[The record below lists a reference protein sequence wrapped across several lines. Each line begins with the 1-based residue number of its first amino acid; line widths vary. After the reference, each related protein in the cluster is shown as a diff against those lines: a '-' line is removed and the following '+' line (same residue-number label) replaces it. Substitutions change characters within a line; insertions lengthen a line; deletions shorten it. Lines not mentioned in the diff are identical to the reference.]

1 MEHRFITYTD
11 QKPLTS
17 EASRL
22 AAYILNRYT
31 QADLS
36 VTKYRRLRRLVG
48 TLTDQR
54 TGASSELVVEFDAL
68 AHHIRECRTFRHEDF
83 TLPPLE
89 CDWLDA
95 SLGMAK
101 PDAPIATAD
110 WSNFMKIALALPFG
124 DGFPLQPCIDREGV
138 AFASFQEPIQR
149 NITALHRRLVEESH
163 LAVSLRSSWFSDL
176 RMLLN
181 ECISLVDITLHQ
193 LYFFA
198 QHRGAEFGWRFDSE
212 ALGPRHGTRLADK
225 LRWVGLITG
234 KHLDDAA
241 AERRSLSVLKAVR
254 NHFNHFDP
262 PCLAYS
268 VEDVVVWLN
277 LVPDVG
283 RLAWRIREKLA
294 AQLSA
299 GIVEIVTLP
308 IARFVPRHPELP
320 RVAQDKDVG
329 YASTIWP
336 TESAGASGSTDEG

>member
-11 QKPLTS
+11 QQPLTS

-22 AAYILNRYT
+22 AAYVLNRYT

-36 VTKYRRLRRLVG
+36 VTKYRKLRRLTG

-54 TGASSELVVEFDAL
+54 TGISSELVLEFDAL
-68 AHHIRECRTFRHEDF
+68 VDHIRECRTFRHEDF
-83 TLPPLE
+83 RLPPLE

-95 SLGMAK
+95 SGFGIAK
-101 PDAPIATAD
+101 SDAPIATTD
-110 WSNFMKIALALPFG
+110 WSAFLKIALAVPFG
-124 DGFPLQPCIDREGV
+124 HGFPLQPCIDREGV

-163 LAVSLRSSWFSDL
+163 QAASLRSNWLSDL

-198 QHRGAEFGWRFDSE
+198 EHRGTEVGWRFYPE
-212 ALGPRHGTRLADK
+212 ALGSRHGSRIADK

-241 AERRSLSVLKAVR
+241 TERRALSELKAVR
-254 NHFNHFDP
+254 NHFNSDFRR
-262 PCLAYS
+262 
-268 VEDVVVWLN
+268 
-277 LVPDVG
+277 
-283 RLAWRIREKLA
+283 RL
-294 AQLSA
+294 
-299 GIVEIVTLP
+299 
-308 IARFVPRHPELP
+308 
-320 RVAQDKDVG
+320 
-329 YASTIWP
+329 
-336 TESAGASGSTDEG
+336 